1 MRLLVC
7 AGGTGGGVYPA
18 LAVLSAARGDAP
30 GEAAGSHKALQDL
43 QVLWVG
49 SEGGMEAD
57 LVKRAGVPF
66 QSIPAAGV
74 HGVGWRA
81 LPGNLARL
89 ARGLLASLRILGE
102 FRPDVLFFTGGYLA
116 APMAAAARL
125 RSIRGKRPQILL
137 FVPDIEPG
145 LALKTL
151 ARFADWIAVS
161 VEKSREY
168 LPRRIPVHVTGYPT
182 RPELRRWDKTSARK
196 ALNLVPDLPVLLV
209 FGGSSGAR
217 SINRALFMALPELLP
232 EMQVLHLSG
241 RLDWGEVEAVRSQL
255 SQNMSPDLLQRYQA
269 YPYLHEEMAAAL
281 ASADLALSR
290 AGASCL
296 GEFPLF
302 GLPAILVPY
311 PYAWRYQLVNA
322 QYLQENGAAVIVADS
337 ELPDQLASTV
347 HSLMFDRQKLAD
359 MAATMRSLAMPHA
372 AQQIAGLIG
381 SLATSGRGAK

>member
-1 MRLLVC
+1 MP
-7 AGGTGGGVYPA
+7 GVA
-18 LAVLSAARGDAP
+18 TESR
-30 GEAAGSHKALQDL
+30 KALEDL
-43 QVLWVG
+43 QVLWVA

-57 LVKRAGVPF
+57 LVTRAGVAL

-89 ARGLLASLRILGE
+89 ARGLLASLRILGQ

-116 APMAAAARL
+116 VPMAVAARL
-125 RSIRGKRPQILL
+125 RRLKGERSRILL

-161 VEKSREY
+161 VEKSKEY
-168 LPRRIPVHVTGYPT
+168 LPRGIPIHVTGYPT
-182 RPELRRWDKTSARK
+182 RPELKGWDKTSARE
-196 ALNLVPDLPVLLV
+196 ALNLAPDLPVLLV

-217 SINRALFMALPELLP
+217 SINRALFAALPELLP
-232 EMQVLHLSG
+232 EMQVLHISG
-241 RLDWGEVEAVRSQL
+241 RLDWSEAEAVQTQMSQQMPADIL
-255 SQNMSPDLLQRYQA
+255 KRYRA

-311 PYAWRYQLVNA
+311 PYAWRYQLINA
-322 QYLQENGAAVIVADS
+322 QYLQERGAAVIIADNQLPT
-337 ELPDQLASTV
+337 ELVGAV
-347 HSLMFDRQKLAD
+347 RRLMHDDRKLAN
-359 MAATMRSLAMPHA
+359 MTAAMRSLARPQA
-372 AQQIAGLIG
+372 AQQIAGLIV
-381 SLATSGRGAK
+381 SLATSGRGAV

>member
-1 MRLLVC
+1 
-7 AGGTGGGVYPA
+7 
-18 LAVLSAARGDAP
+18 
-30 GEAAGSHKALQDL
+30 
-43 QVLWVG
+43 
-49 SEGGMEAD
+49 MEAD
-57 LVKRAGVPF
+57 LVTRAGAPF

-89 ARGLLASLRILGE
+89 ARGFLASLRILGE

-116 APMAAAARL
+116 VPMAMAARL
-125 RSIRGKRPQILL
+125 RGWMGARPRILL

-161 VEKSREY
+161 VENSKVY
-168 LPRRIPVHVTGYPT
+168 LPRRIPIHVTGYPT

-196 ALNLVPDLPVLLV
+196 ALNLAPDLPVLLV

-232 EMQVLHLSG
+232 EMQVLHISG
-241 RLDWGEVEAVRSQL
+241 RLDWSEVEAVRSQL
-255 SQNMSPDLLQRYQA
+255 SHNISPDLLQRYQA

-290 AGASCL
+290 AGASSL

-337 ELPDQLASTV
+337 DLPDKLASTV
-347 HSLMFDRQKLAD
+347 HSLMFDRHKLAD
-359 MAATMRSLAMPHA
+359 MAAAMRLLAKPHA

-381 SLATSGRGAK
+381 SLATSGRGAE